1 MDPPF
6 RVFTFKML
14 GKLILELG
22 MSENE
27 KTVLKREDF
36 QFFNEVLLKKKKK
49 KIFFGK
55 KTNIFKKAQKQ
66 SIYRMNSLFKNAI
79 IAEFMVE
86 NFENEWKIMK

>member
-22 MSENE
+22 IYEKD

-36 QFFNEVLLKKKKK
+36 QSFNEVLRE
-49 KIFFGK
+49 IFQITKF
-55 KTNIFKKAQKQ
+55 F
-66 SIYRMNSLFKNAI
+66 
-79 IAEFMVE
+79 
-86 NFENEWKIMK
+86 